1 LITKLEFSFL
11 CACEEAV
18 SRQQELMPLLAYY
31 LRVKPEEVFY
41 HWAIPPR
48 CKQVGVLGDTGWK
61 YFFHGSECDLKNTR
75 DGRFLRLDFGPHGRF
90 DTFSGFGILQFVMT
104 SIAPWREFPEL
115 RTFLAETPPPYNEL
129 SGSHAK
135 MVTFAD
141 RIQELKLVE
150 VADPKLCELVKKYT
164 HIQPN
169 GSHVTSLPNEFNNP
183 AERNFWNAQVC
194 KRWVLS
200 GSGKYTIKT
209 KEQVLD

>member
-1 LITKLEFSFL
+1 MITKLEFSFL

-18 SRQQELMPLLAYY
+18 SRQQELMPLLAYH
-31 LRVKPEEVFY
+31 LGVKPEEVFY

-48 CKQVGVLGDTGWK
+48 CKQVGILGDTGWK
-61 YFFHGSECDLKNTR
+61 YFFHGAECDLKNTR
-75 DGRFLRLDFGPHGRF
+75 DGRFLRLDFGPYGRF

-104 SIAPWREFPEL
+104 SIAPWREFSEL

-141 RIQELKLVE
+141 RIKELELVE
-150 VADPKLCELVKKYT
+150 VADHELYDLVKEHT
-164 HIQPN
+164 HIQTN
-169 GSHVTSLPNEFNNP
+169 GNQITSLPDEFNNP
-183 AERNFWNAQVC
+183 TKHNFWDAQAS

-200 GSGKYTIKT
+200 EFGKYTIKT
-209 KEQVLD
+209 RI